1 MSCFT
6 SGIIPHSARPP
17 STNQSHARLTFVAK
31 VSVDEFVGR
40 QKAFKEEMK
49 HFAGVLDTRMRL
61 NSMEQGK
68 GNTIIRII
76 NVNSLDNVLFFLTY
90 HSDERRETEFLCKKT
105 PEFHWLQAAMAYEP

>member
-1 MSCFT
+1 MTRHQYGISGLTSQTSFRGDTSADVTKCRLFSQAKKLSCFT

-40 QKAFKEEMK
+40 QKAFTEEMR
-49 HFAGVLDTRMRL
+49 HFMGVLDTRKSL

-76 NVNSLDNVLFFLTY
+76 KCQL
-90 HSDERRETEFLCKKT
+90 
-105 PEFHWLQAAMAYEP
+105 P

>member
-1 MSCFT
+1 MSAVLSGSEVKEILMPCFT

-40 QKAFKEEMK
+40 RKAFTEEMR
-49 HFAGVLDTRMRL
+49 HFVGVLDTRMRL

-76 NVNSLDNVLFFLTY
+76 RCQLS
-90 HSDERRETEFLCKKT
+90 
-105 PEFHWLQAAMAYEP
+105 